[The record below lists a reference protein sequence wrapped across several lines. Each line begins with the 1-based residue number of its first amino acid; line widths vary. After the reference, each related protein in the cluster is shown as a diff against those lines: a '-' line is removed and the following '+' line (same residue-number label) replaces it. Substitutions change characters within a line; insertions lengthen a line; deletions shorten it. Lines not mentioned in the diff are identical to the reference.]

1 MTITLHRRALF
12 AAASGLVVAGCAD
25 IVGPPPAPKLYVLAP
40 NFATVPGAA
49 VTWALSVQTPDST
62 AGLDSERIVIS
73 RPPAGLDFYA
83 NAAWSDRVPAL
94 VQTALVEAFE
104 RSGRIASVA
113 RDSSGTRTDLILNTD
128 LRDFEARYDAGEGAP
143 LGVVRLGI
151 RLIEARSRRIVGT
164 TEIAKEVRANAN
176 TVDAGVAA
184 LTAAFSA
191 VTAELVPW
199 VLQHQPS

>member
-25 IVGPPPAPKLYVLAP
+25 LVGPPPSPKLYVLEPKLA
-40 NFATVPGAA
+40 AVPGVPVA
-49 VTWALSVQTPDST
+49 WALSVQLPDST

-83 NAAWSDRVPAL
+83 NAAWSDHLPAL
-94 VQTALVEAFE
+94 VQTTLVESFE

-113 RDSSGTRTDLILNTD
+113 QDSAGTRTDLILNTN

-143 LGVVRLGI
+143 LGVVRLGV
-151 RLIEARSRRIVGT
+151 RLIEAHG
-164 TEIAKEVRANAN
+164 
-176 TVDAGVAA
+176 GA
-184 LTAAFSA
+184 LTAAPLAGGGTVFRFTLPA
-191 VTAELVPW
+191 ATT
-199 VLQHQPS
+199 